1 MSRIIKFRAWNAA
14 TNAMHHN
21 CDVSGGCAYAWKNPP
36 KETVEA
42 TVSTVD
48 GKINL
53 YSDWAIQVKRPD
65 LALMQ
70 FTGLT
75 DCDGVEI
82 YEGDIVRVVA
92 LMNDHHQRGAISILI
107 VRSHMGNSCLCF
119 AETESG
125 VPIYPL
131 IVNHELTVIGNI
143 YEHPHLL
150 DRSSV

>member
-1 MSRIIKFRAWNAA
+1 MSRVIKFRAWNAA

-75 DCDGVEI
+75 DCNGVEI
-82 YEGDIVRVVA
+82 YEGDICKIQF
-92 LMNDHHQRGAISILI
+92 DDGK
-107 VRSHMGNSCLCF
+107 SC
-119 AETESG
+119 AME
-125 VPIYPL
+125 VIYRAPRFL
-131 IVNHELTVIGNI
+131 LQGDGFWSLDSYNVKFEVIGNI
-143 YEHPHLL
+143 YQNPELL
-150 DRSSV
+150 NNHSSA